1 MAKQYKV
8 KDINNNGKID
18 GWEQGKYDAIN
29 NSATKMGYAMKMG
42 SKENYSPTN
51 FKTKDAMLM
60 MQSPM
65 MMDDPKKKKNN
76 STTFS
81 VDPDKGAKLETKV
94 TTTNKPIQSSQSV
107 QKKSTSNL
115 ANYQKGLKNL
125 GSDFKP
131 TKAQTAAANKKV
143 AELKKKDAAAAAY
156 NASIKKSAP
165 KSTSTTKIDKK
176 VNPTTVKQINK
187 ESKQRVSKAIGEENF
202 RRYGV
207 EIQAKKDSVAASERY
222 IGSKIKFLGRKPE
235 LDKRIKKEAG
245 KVGYMAANATRK
257 KGNIKIVRAAN
268 QAGFGP
274 YTRKGGYLIK

>member
-29 NSATKMGYAMKMG
+29 KSATKMGYSMKMG

-60 MQSPM
+60 AQSPM

-125 GSDFKP
+125 GPDFKP

-143 AELKKKDAAAAAY
+143 AELKKKDSDAAAY
-156 NASIKKSAP
+156 NASIKKSTP

-187 ESKQRVSKAIGEENF
+187 ESKQKVSKAIGEENF
-202 RRYGV
+202 RRYNV
-207 EIQAKKDSVAASERY
+207 EMQAKKDSTATAQRY
-222 IGSKIKFLGRKPE
+222 IGSKMKFLGRNSE
-235 LDKRIKKEAG
+235 LDKKIYRTAG
-245 KVGYMAANATRK
+245 EMGSGSANATRK
-257 KGNIKIVRAAN
+257 KGFVKQVKRKNN
-268 QAGFGP
+268 QRYT